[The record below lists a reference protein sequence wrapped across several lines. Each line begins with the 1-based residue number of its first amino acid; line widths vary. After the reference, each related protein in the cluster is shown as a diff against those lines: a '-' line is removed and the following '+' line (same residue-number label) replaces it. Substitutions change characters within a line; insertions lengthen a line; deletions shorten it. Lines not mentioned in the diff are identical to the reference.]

1 MKGSKSGHAARP
13 PHNATFVQ
21 VRRETN
27 GKNNPWSSTLDLSKV
42 LDPNHYKISPD
53 IPLNSP
59 INDFNSPI
67 IASIGTQC
75 LESVPLSLD
84 VTEILRESSDCLSK
98 DYLSSLADE
107 HEVDGVA
114 ALSATNHQQVN
125 VMSRPRH
132 LTVGDLG
139 RAFIANSQSA
149 GSSTSDT
156 SWVPDT
162 GAHFNT
168 ENWTCGTGLDNPG
181 ELEKTEFLVVVF
193 LSLLANILA
202 KNKT

>member
-27 GKNNPWSSTLDLSKV
+27 GTNNPWSTTLDLPNV
-42 LDPNHYKISPD
+42 LEPNHYKISPD

-67 IASIGTQC
+67 IATIGTQC
-75 LESVPLSLD
+75 LENVPLSLD
-84 VTEILRESSDCLSK
+84 VTDDLRESSDCLSK

-114 ALSATNHQQVN
+114 ALSAINHQQVN

-132 LTVGDLG
+132 LTVDDLG

-149 GSSTSDT
+149 GFSTSDT

-162 GAHFNT
+162 GAHLNT
-168 ENWTCGTGLDNPG
+168 ESWTSGTGLDNPG
-181 ELEKTEFLVVVF
+181 ELEKTDLGFW
-193 LSLLANILA
+193 LLFSYHY
-202 KNKT
+202 